1 MYVPVEP
8 TNLTEPL
15 RSRKNAV
22 FSIFKIGIKIIF
34 LIQRILFCVVDKL
47 IILNWKHLK
56 KIKNVTHNFKNL
68 DTNVNSTQSFV
79 RKKWNFRYNDN
90 TNILGVISVSIVFG
104 LMIGNMGRKAEI
116 ILHLFLV
123 LNEISMRFV
132 KIIMW

>member
-1 MYVPVEP
+1 
-8 TNLTEPL
+8 
-15 RSRKNAV
+15 
-22 FSIFKIGIKIIF
+22 
-34 LIQRILFCVVDKL
+34 
-47 IILNWKHLK
+47 
-56 KIKNVTHNFKNL
+56 
-68 DTNVNSTQSFV
+68 V

>member
-1 MYVPVEP
+1 V
-8 TNLTEPL
+8 
-15 RSRKNAV
+15 K
-22 FSIFKIGIKIIF
+22 
-34 LIQRILFCVVDKL
+34 
-47 IILNWKHLK
+47 
-56 KIKNVTHNFKNL
+56 
-68 DTNVNSTQSFV
+68 
-79 RKKWNFRYNDN
+79 KKWNFRYNDN

>member
-1 MYVPVEP
+1 M
-8 TNLTEPL
+8 
-15 RSRKNAV
+15 K
-22 FSIFKIGIKIIF
+22 
-34 LIQRILFCVVDKL
+34 
-47 IILNWKHLK
+47 
-56 KIKNVTHNFKNL
+56 
-68 DTNVNSTQSFV
+68 
-79 RKKWNFRYNDN
+79 KKWNFRYNDN